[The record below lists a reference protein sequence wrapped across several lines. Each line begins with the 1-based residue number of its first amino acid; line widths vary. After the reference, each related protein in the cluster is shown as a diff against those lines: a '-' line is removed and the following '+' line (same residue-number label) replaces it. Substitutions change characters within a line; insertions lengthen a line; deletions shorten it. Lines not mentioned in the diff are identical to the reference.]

1 MHRTVSR
8 AVRSDAISLHLAPGS
23 ISSWRLAAEAKER
36 QKVQKEE
43 QQQLAK
49 RVEALA
55 KPERAEVL
63 ALRQHL
69 MHKDKATRLEAS
81 RRLKLLGQLPR
92 ELLQLKRVNDKR
104 LLEVEQPMLQLHTRR
119 IRKDILRQR
128 RVEAEDADF
137 LN

>member
-1 MHRTVSR
+1 MRRTVSR
-8 AVRSDAISLHLAPGS
+8 AVRSDALRLQMSPEC
-23 ISSWRLAAEAKER
+23 ISSWRLTAEAKER
-36 QKVQKEE
+36 QRVEQRE
-43 QQQLAK
+43 QQLLAE

-55 KPERAEVL
+55 KPERAEISS
-63 ALRQHL
+63 LRVHL
-69 MHKDKATRLEAS
+69 GHKDKASRLEAT

-92 ELLQLKRVNDKR
+92 ELLQLKRVDNKR
-104 LLEVEQPMLQLHTRR
+104 LLELEQPILQLHTRR